1 MSESVA
7 LTIEIF
13 LLMAVGFSATR
24 LRLIDERVSR
34 GLSSLL
40 VDFCLPALIFSS
52 MLRPFS
58 EALRDEAFSILGLST
73 LIYAASIP
81 LAFLLVRALGARG
94 KEGGPLRFA
103 ACFSNVGFMGIPVI
117 QALFGKEAIFAVSI
131 FNIPFNVLCYSI
143 GALMLAPEPGGEGRR
158 PPRKLGLAPTLKSAL
173 NPAVLAAL
181 AGFLFFL
188 LGLSLPPVLGKTLD
202 LLGGTTTPLSMI
214 LVGAVLGRMRIK
226 SALGNFR
233 VFLVSAY
240 RLLAHPLLVYAA
252 LSLAGLSGRLLAVPV
267 MIMAMPAA
275 ANTTI
280 LADCLGGDTETASS
294 LVFVS
299 TLGSLATIPLMAR
312 LLFGV

>member
-1 MSESVA
+1 MSESAA

-13 LLMAVGFSATR
+13 LLMAVGLAATR

-52 MLRPFS
+52 MQRPFS
-58 EALRDEAFSILGLST
+58 AALRDEAFSILGLST
-73 LIYAASIP
+73 LTYATAIP
-81 LAFLLVRALGARG
+81 LALLLVRALGARG
-94 KEGGPLRFA
+94 REAGPLRFA

-131 FNIPFNVLCYSI
+131 FNIPFNVLCYSL
-143 GALMLAPEPGGEGRR
+143 GALMLVPEPEGGDSRHPKKAE
-158 PPRKLGLAPTLKSAL
+158 LAPILKSAL

-214 LVGAVLGRMRIK
+214 LVGAVLGRMKPK

-233 VFLVSAY
+233 VYLVSVY

-252 LSLAGLSGRLLAVPV
+252 LRLAGLEGRLLAIPV
-267 MIMAMPAA
+267 MIVAMPAA

-294 LVFVS
+294 LVAVS
-299 TLGSLATIPLMAR
+299 TLGSLVTIPLLAR
-312 LLFGV
+312 LLFGL

>member
-1 MSESVA
+1 MSESTA

-13 LLMAVGFSATR
+13 LLMAVGLSATR

-52 MLRPFS
+52 MQRPFS
-58 EALRDEAFSILGLST
+58 ASLRDEAFSILGLSA
-73 LIYAASIP
+73 LIYATAIP
-81 LAFLLVRALGARG
+81 LALLLVRALGARG
-94 KEGGPLRFA
+94 REAGPLRFA

-117 QALFGKEAIFAVSI
+117 QALFGKEAIFAVSV

-143 GALMLAPEPGGEGRR
+143 GALMLVPEPEGGDSPR
-158 PPRKLGLAPTLKSAL
+158 PKRPKLAPTLKSAL

-202 LLGGTTTPLSMI
+202 LLGSTTTPLSMI
-214 LVGAVLGRMRIK
+214 LVGAALGRMKPK
-226 SALGNFR
+226 SVLGNFR
-233 VFLVSAY
+233 VYLVSAY

-252 LSLAGLSGRLLAVPV
+252 LSLAGLGGRLLAVPV
-267 MIMAMPAA
+267 MIVAMPAA

-294 LVFVS
+294 LVAVS
-299 TLGSLATIPLMAR
+299 TLGSLATIPLLAK